1 MPQGTKVECSCG
13 TQFELNSPQEDDHYV
28 WAVRTD
34 GTRSNLGECPITQGS
49 VQNAKNRLINNGH
62 AWFRGGFLY
71 KGQKV

>member
-1 MPQGTKVECSCG
+1 MQHTEVTCSCG
-13 TQFELNSPQEDDHYV
+13 TSFELDSPEEVDHYV

-34 GTRSNLGECPITQGS
+34 GSRSNLGECPITQGG
-49 VQNAKNRLINNGH
+49 VQRAKERLINNGH